1 MMWGKARK
9 KPVVVEFREV
19 QCSENQLGEWIE
31 TREGKL
37 IGYKDQD
44 LIIRGV
50 EGELYPIK
58 KNIFEKTYDV
68 IESIDSDSL
77 RSNTSEETKNV
88 E

>member
-1 MMWGKARK
+1 MWGKARK
-9 KPVVVEFREV
+9 KTVVVEFREV

-58 KNIFEKTYDV
+58 KTIFEKTYDV
-68 IESIDSDSL
+68 IESIDSD
-77 RSNTSEETKNV
+77 TKRTLV
-88 E
+88 SKE